1 MSLANADELAEIL
14 SERARLGRVFARHA
28 YGMQAWVD
36 LFSPRVAEI
45 REPEVKELVARLVA
59 DNARHML
66 LFRRRAVAHGVDP
79 DAYACPPE
87 GEAIYERIPELRG
100 VDALAGVAS
109 WSRRR
114 ATRMPAD
121 AAVPTFADLQRKL
134 SATSPRAWRYAALRA
149 SSRAGALLSDGL
161 RTGYRHGFDSGPFMD
176 HVYAD
181 RPSGRTPLGRAI
193 DRRLLRR
200 RTCVAFRDIRLLAEQ
215 AVLAAL
221 RSHRGP

>member
-100 VDALAGVAS
+100 VDALAGYALGSLDHFAELLAVYRGAAEDDEDRTTIDAVAADVRS
-109 WSRRR
+109 MR
-114 ATRMPAD
+114 AELAPL
-121 AAVPTFADLQRKL
+121 AAAAAPLAAEAHERYRHRELVEAP
-134 SATSPRAWRYAALRA
+134 RYAH
-149 SSRAGALLSDGL
+149 AG
-161 RTGYRHGFDSGPFMD
+161 
-176 HVYAD
+176 
-181 RPSGRTPLGRAI
+181 
-193 DRRLLRR
+193 
-200 RTCVAFRDIRLLAEQ
+200 
-215 AVLAAL
+215 
-221 RSHRGP
+221 

>member
-14 SERARLGRVFARHA
+14 SERARLGHVFARHA

-87 GEAIYERIPELRG
+87 GEAIYERIPELVS
-100 VDALAGVAS
+100 VDDLLGYALGSLEHFGQLLSVYRAAAAG
-109 WSRRR
+109 
-114 ATRMPAD
+114 AD
-121 AAVPTFADLQRKL
+121 AAAIDSVRADVDRMCAEL
-134 SATSPRAWRYAALRA
+134 RAWPAAPLLAAEAHERYRVREL
-149 SSRAGALLSDGL
+149 
-161 RTGYRHGFDSGPFMD
+161 
-176 HVYAD
+176 VE
-181 RPSGRTPLGRAI
+181 TPLYAHAG
-193 DRRLLRR
+193 
-200 RTCVAFRDIRLLAEQ
+200 
-215 AVLAAL
+215 
-221 RSHRGP
+221 